1 MTNILTSEAILE
13 NENKDIHRGMFK
25 PKSKFNPRN
34 KDALIELYLS
44 GLEEKLMTVEVPK
57 DRFEILTESER
68 KALYDLEN
76 DKIIVIKSADKGSAV
91 VVWDREDYI
100 KEAEKQLGDEQVYE
114 EVSNDAAPLLKTI
127 NEVIAKIR
135 KRGDLKRDN
144 LDCFIMK
151 DPKFARFYLLPKIHK
166 RLHNVPGR
174 PVISNSGYYTE
185 NISSF
190 LDHHLQ
196 PLAQAVKSYI
206 KDTNEFLKK
215 LRFLPKSPEGI
226 ILCKMDVVGLYP
238 NIPHEEGLFALRKR
252 LEIRKEKYVSTDTMI
267 DLAKVVLKNNIFT
280 FGKKTLE

>member
-34 KDALIELYLS
+34 KDAPIELYLS
-44 GLEEKLMTVEVPK
+44 SLEEKLITVEVPK

-127 NEVIAKIR
+127 NEVIAKTR
-135 KRGDLKRDN
+135 KLGVLKRDT
-144 LDCFIMK
+144 LDYFIK
-151 DPKFARFYLLPKIHK
+151 ESKFARFYLLPKIHK

-215 LRFLPKSPEGI
+215 LRSLPKLPDGI

>member
-127 NEVIAKIR
+127 NEVIAKTR
-135 KRGDLKRDN
+135 KLGVLKRDT
-144 LDCFIMK
+144 LDYFIK
-151 DPKFARFYLLPKIHK
+151 ESKFARFYLLPKIHK

-215 LRFLPKSPEGI
+215 LRFLSKSPEGI